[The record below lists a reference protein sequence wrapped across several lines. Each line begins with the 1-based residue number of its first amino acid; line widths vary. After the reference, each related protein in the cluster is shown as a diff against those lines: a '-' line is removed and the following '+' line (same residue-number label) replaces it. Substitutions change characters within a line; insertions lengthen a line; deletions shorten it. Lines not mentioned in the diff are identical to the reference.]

1 MGGLSGY
8 VEFILKKEKRN
19 LKEVHMKRSSRV
31 ELKAEKTLRTRAVA
45 GWGGRGGGSEV
56 GAVCRWRGW
65 CLVWCTKKEVNSQ

>member
-45 GWGGRGGGSEV
+45 GWGGGERGGGSV
-56 GAVCRWRGW
+56 
-65 CLVWCTKKEVNSQ
+65 